1 MLIGQSITT
10 LDNKKRITLPMK
22 FRSFFADD
30 SIVISRGFDNC
41 LVIRSI
47 SQFNSWQEKLLSQ
60 SEGNKE
66 ARILTR
72 QLFSSSENLVIDSK
86 NRINIPS
93 MLLEITNITGKVVII
108 GLANKLE
115 IWSFENWNKFNLET
129 KDKLEEYASLLME
142 N

>member
-60 SEGNKE
+60 SEANKE

-115 IWSFENWNKFNLET
+115 IWSFESWNKFNLET
-129 KDKLEEYASLLME
+129 KDKLEDYASLLME